1 MDRSHLRRAFKVLI
15 SGLVLLTALTLFI
28 NLSWFDEPLHPD
40 LVSMRKLHSVAM
52 EGNAYVLALGFIAA
66 QEKSPQ
72 LAGREILEAL
82 REKYERGQRI
92 ELGAREFEA
101 ILGGSGLDKAW
112 REHFKSLG
120 CNARRYL
127 DCAERLI
134 AEVARAG
141 STDPRLSILFERYS
155 SMLEQPRF
163 EENQERDVFSPMPSY
178 DVLMAVGRLR
188 LATSYETDAVPVFL
202 DKAARDFEFWRRA
215 LREGDTLAAKMVSL
229 AGLQNDLD
237 FLSTLLRHRELQQS
251 EHSQIDAFL
260 RPLTR
265 EESDIEEA
273 FVSEARIGLLSEKPP
288 VLLFSSWPRQLL
300 AQENATSNEDY
311 VANIAPMRVRASLS
325 AADYYRQKAYR
336 PLTYQLRL
344 FPPPLYNLGGKLALS
359 EGRDS
364 AQFPARVH
372 DINGRI
378 LLVLLQSE
386 IERHRKSSQVPEVVQ
401 ASQYRNP
408 YTGDPMEYDAEAR
421 TIGFK
426 CLHTIFH
433 PPDPPDLCAFSIR
446 PAETPEAHPRHRGT

>member
-1 MDRSHLRRAFKVLI
+1 
-15 SGLVLLTALTLFI
+15 
-28 NLSWFDEPLHPD
+28 LS
-40 LVSMRKLHSVAM
+40 
-52 EGNAYVLALGFIAA
+52 
-66 QEKSPQ
+66 
-72 LAGREILEAL
+72 
-82 REKYERGQRI
+82 
-92 ELGAREFEA
+92 
-101 ILGGSGLDKAW
+101 
-112 REHFKSLG
+112 
-120 CNARRYL
+120 
-127 DCAERLI
+127 
-134 AEVARAG
+134 
-141 STDPRLSILFERYS
+141 TLFERYR
-155 SMLEQPRF
+155 SMLDQPRF

-202 DKAARDFEFWRRA
+202 GKAAQDFEFWRRA
-215 LREGDTLAAKMVSL
+215 LREGDTLAANIVSL

-237 FLSTLLRHRELQQS
+237 FLSTLLRHRELQES
-251 EHSQIDAFL
+251 DHSRIEALL
-260 RPLTR
+260 RPLSR

-273 FVSEARIGLLSEKPP
+273 FVSEARIGLLSEEPP
-288 VLLFSSWPRQLL
+288 VLLFSSWPRRLV

-311 VANIAPMRVRASLS
+311 VANIVPMRLRASLS
-325 AADYYRQKAYR
+325 AAEYYRQKAYQ
-336 PLTYQLRL
+336 PLTYRLRL

-372 DINGRI
+372 DLNGRI

-386 IERHRKSSQVPEVVQ
+386 IERRRQSSEVPEIVR

-433 PPDPPDLCAFSIR
+433 PPDPPDLCAFSIGPAQR
-446 PAETPEAHPRHRGT
+446 PQPQPRHGEGPG